1 MIKFY
6 DNRTLHITNGILG
19 RVTMADA
26 KARTAGGRNFLTF
39 FKDPTMIFAAAIVV
53 TVMMLIIPIPSWMLD
68 ALMATSILMAVIIT
82 LTVTYI
88 KDPVEFSIFPTLLLF
103 TTIFRLAINVSSTK
117 LILSQGV
124 NFDGHMV
131 RAFGSFVVGSTDVTG
146 MIIGAII
153 FIMLVLVQFIVITRG
168 TTRVS
173 EVAARFSLDSMNNQ
187 FMAIDM
193 DMSNGYI
200 TEEQAIKK
208 RQNLMIKSQF
218 YGNMD
223 GASKFV
229 QGDVIMGILLTLTN
243 IIGGLAVGILAR
255 SEDAAIAA
263 QNYIPLTIGDGLVS
277 QIPSLLIGVATGL
290 IVTRSQ
296 ADDAIGTQ
304 MAQQLIKDYRIF
316 LIAGAVMTVM
326 ALLPG
331 FPHIVLIMLALAM
344 FGAAYL
350 LNRSQTRKE
359 ALEKKKQAGEAGTQ
373 AGAASAADN
382 TEELIKDDI
391 LSLLIGYELIP
402 LLDKSKGGELL
413 SSISS
418 TRGQVAIATGV
429 PVPKIRIKDNLQLQ
443 SNEYEIKIKG
453 QTVAKYSVIIDRLL
467 AIGSKDELGE
477 IQGIKTHD
485 PAYGNEAYWITDDM
499 TESAEAKGYSVVDAS
514 AVICTHI
521 QEVLRSHMDE
531 ILTRENVKQMIEGV
545 RIDSPTI
552 ASEIDRMYQTLA
564 PIQNVLKILLQEDVP
579 VRDKETIFEI
589 LTDNPATTPP
599 FKMAELIR
607 QSLKRAIVTPYLTD
621 KNELFVMKIDPRIE
635 QALFKVTQYTD
646 LGEPIVQ
653 LSANEAVKFKQLFI
667 EKMDKMRADGY
678 YPIIQTAPE
687 IRRAVWNLLR
697 SNDARLSVAVISN
710 MEIPADT
717 AVCLYGV
724 ISAQSKAA

>member
-1 MIKFY
+1 I
-6 DNRTLHITNGILG
+6 
-19 RVTMADA
+19 
-26 KARTAGGRNFLTF
+26 
-39 FKDPTMIFAAAIVV
+39 
-53 TVMMLIIPIPSWMLD
+53 
-68 ALMATSILMAVIIT
+68 AV
-82 LTVTYI
+82 
-88 KDPVEFSIFPTLLLF
+88 
-103 TTIFRLAINVSSTK
+103 
-117 LILSQGV
+117 
-124 NFDGHMV
+124 
-131 RAFGSFVVGSTDVTG
+131 
-146 MIIGAII
+146 
-153 FIMLVLVQFIVITRG
+153 
-168 TTRVS
+168 
-173 EVAARFSLDSMNNQ
+173 
-187 FMAIDM
+187 
-193 DMSNGYI
+193 
-200 TEEQAIKK
+200 
-208 RQNLMIKSQF
+208 
-218 YGNMD
+218 
-223 GASKFV
+223 
-229 QGDVIMGILLTLTN
+229 
-243 IIGGLAVGILAR
+243 
-255 SEDAAIAA
+255 

-304 MAQQLIKDYRIF
+304 VAQQLIKDYRIF
-316 LIAGAVMTVM
+316 LISGAVMAVL
-326 ALLPG
+326 AILPG
-331 FPHIVLIMLALAM
+331 FPHIVLIILAMLM

-350 LNRSQTRKE
+350 LNRSQTRKA
-359 ALEKKKQAGEAGTQ
+359 ALEKKKQGGEAGTQ

-382 TEELIKDDI
+382 TEELIKDDT

-402 LLDKSKGGELL
+402 LLDKTKGGELL

-429 PVPKIRIKDNLQLQ
+429 AVPKIRIKDNLQLQ

-467 AIGSKDELGE
+467 AIGNSSELGV
-477 IQGIKTHD
+477 IKGGIKTHD

-499 TESAEAKGYSVVDAS
+499 TESAEAQGYSVVDAS

-531 ILTRENVKQMIEGV
+531 ILTRENVKQMIEGIRV
-545 RIDSPTI
+545 DSPTI

-621 KNELFVMKIDPRIE
+621 NNELFVMKIDPRIE
-635 QALFKVTQYTD
+635 QALFKDTQYTD

-653 LSANEAVKFKQLFI
+653 LSANESLKFKQLFI

-697 SNDARLSVAVISN
+697 SNDAKLSVAVISN
-710 MEIPADT
+710 MEIPTDIS
-717 AVCLYGV
+717 VCLYGV